1 MELVG
6 LLYSSNMERIRFY
19 LKYVVYAVLLLSGMS
34 ACSKSEEELLPLT
47 FSVSELSFTS
57 SGSVQ
62 RFDIRTASDWTLT
75 APDWVTCSPEQ
86 GSGTTTVSVTV
97 QSNPGAERSGTIEV
111 TAGGASASVGIRQES
126 IDFSLSQSEIVFDS
140 EGTPIR
146 LTLVAKYPWSVEI
159 PQKASWLTVSPSS
172 GEAGETVV
180 TFTPR
185 PVDTRE
191 PRTKQLITFDYG
203 VSNIFLIVSQTL
215 PNQVPMAPQ
224 LLSPADG
231 SADVAVNEFFSW
243 EAATDPDGDE
253 LTYELQVSPDG
264 GVSWPYT
271 VTTTS
276 TSAKLDQLL
285 NKQFAYSWRVKASD
299 PFGGETLSAMATFR
313 TGDGGGYEDGEV
325 IEWQHET
332 AGASR
337 PVHLVFTGDGF
348 IAEDYVEG
356 GAFEQ
361 AMQKAIDAIFS
372 VEPYTTYRNYFR
384 ISAVVAH
391 SKERGTTVLEDM
403 GGLGPGVQTRN
414 TVFGTTLD
422 GGGSTGVNGNYN
434 TVFSYTKKV
443 PGIDD
448 AELSNTVVFVLIN
461 VNAYAGTCH
470 VWSKGRAIAYCPMG
484 MMDNSGQPAYKSII
498 VHEGAGHGFGRL
510 PDEYRYYDEP
520 VDDYSREEF
529 RQFRNQ
535 DPWYGWNI
543 SFTND
548 RNAVHWKQYFSMPGY
563 EAVGLYEGAMLY
575 TQGVWR
581 PEKVSCMEDNRPYFN
596 APSREAIVRRIY
608 RISGT
613 NFDFNTF
620 VSKDRIKNDNTART
634 AGIRGWRIPEKFIP
648 LAPPVLRVDY

>member
-1 MELVG
+1 MKQRLFYVKNI
-6 LLYSSNMERIRFY
+6 LYG
-19 LKYVVYAVLLLSGMS
+19 ALLLMGLW
-34 ACSKSEEELLPLT
+34 ACSKPEEELPPLT
-47 FSVSELSFTS
+47 FSVPELSFTS

-62 RFDIRTASDWTLT
+62 RFSIKTVSDWTLT
-75 APDWVTCSPEQ
+75 APEWVSCSPEQ
-86 GSGTTTVSVTV
+86 GSGVATVSVTV
-97 QSNPGAERSGTIEV
+97 RANPGAERKGEIMV

-126 IDFSLSQSEIVFDS
+126 IDFSLSQPELVFDS
-140 EGTPIR
+140 EGTPIGI
-146 LTLVAKYPWSVEI
+146 TLVSKYPWSVEI
-159 PQKASWLTVSPSS
+159 PKKASWLTVTPASW
-172 GEAGETVV
+172 EAGETVV

-191 PRTKQLITFDYG
+191 PRTKQLITINYG
-203 VSNIFLIVSQTL
+203 VSDFFLIVSQTM
-215 PNQVPMAPQ
+215 PNEAPMAPE

-231 SADVAVNEFFSW
+231 AGDVAVNPVFSW
-243 EAATDPDGDE
+243 KAATDSDGDE
-253 LTYELQVSPDG
+253 LMYELQVSPDG
-264 GVSWPYT
+264 GISWPYT
-271 VTTTS
+271 VSTTE
-276 TSAKLDQLL
+276 TSAKLNQLL

-299 PFGGETLSAMATFR
+299 PFGGETLSVTVAFR

-403 GGLGPGVQTRN
+403 GSFGPGAQTRN
-414 TVFGTTLD
+414 TVFGTMLD
-422 GGGSTGVNGNYN
+422 GGGTTGVSGNYN

-443 PGIDD
+443 PGIDE

-461 VNAYAGTCH
+461 VNAYAGTCQI
-470 VWSKGRAIAYCPMG
+470 WSGGRAVAYCPMG
-484 MMDNSGQPAYKSII
+484 TMDNGGQPAYKSII

-510 PDEYRYYDEP
+510 LDEYRYYDEP
-520 VDDYSREEF
+520 VDDYSRREF
-529 RQFRNQ
+529 QNFRNQ
-535 DPWYGWNI
+535 DPWYGWNV

-548 RNAVHWKQYFSMPGY
+548 RNAVHWKQYFSTPGY
-563 EAVGLYEGAMLY
+563 GAVGLYEGALLY
-575 TQGVWR
+575 TRGVWR
-581 PEKVSCMEDNRPYFN
+581 PEQVSCMEDNRPYFN
-596 APSREAIVRRIY
+596 APSREAIVRRIH

-620 VSKDRIKNDNTART
+620 VSKDRIRSDNTAQT
-634 AGIRGWRIPEKFIP
+634 AGIRGWRVPEKFVP
-648 LAPPVLRVDY
+648 LAPPVLIVE